1 LTFFQSLKDLLLALL
16 AALPFLGLYAG
27 HYTQLE
33 EATWWLH
40 GDMPYYAA
48 NAREIFERGNGF
60 AYPNPYDPDPH
71 APVIYFHWLLWFMGF
86 GIVRLGIDPGVCS
99 MALGIIAG
107 VAFSYLTLRLV
118 RVVAGPGREI
128 PALFLLAMWGGGV
141 AVLTRMMANAVAGRP
156 ILDALLDYDIYRGLW
171 MLSWGRNMFFP
182 TEAAYHALAAGAWL
196 GVLAGRPGL
205 ALVPLALLMAT
216 HPYSGLQNGLIF
228 GVWMLLEA
236 VRRPNPATVGRL
248 GAVTALNAAFLGYYF
263 IYLGSFPQ
271 HRQLQE
277 ELSLSWITPWRMILT
292 GYGLVGPMAL
302 VRLLR
307 DRRNLHGDVGFLLVA
322 AAVSFL
328 LVKHEL
334 FIKPRQPLHF
344 TRGYLWMALA
354 LIAMPLVRDLLSA
367 AYRSR
372 SVWPKLAVA
381 LAALVAVSDN
391 VVFLL
396 DNALPAS
403 SSRGIGGGHAIRFG
417 RDLRELLAWI
427 NNQRLRGE
435 LISPDP
441 GIMYLAATYTPLDPY
456 CGYMFHTPDHD
467 RRAETVSAWAGPE
480 HAPAPPSIRFAIVQD
495 GEIHTPLP
503 KNEWTLLHRSGRYS
517 LYERHVIN

>member
-1 LTFFQSLKDLLLALL
+1 MPSLKDALLAML
-16 AALPFLGLYAG
+16 AALPFLGLYAA
-27 HYTQLE
+27 HSTQIE
-33 EATWWLH
+33 DATWWLH

-71 APVIYFHWLLWFMGF
+71 APVIYFHWFLWIMGF
-86 GIVRLGIDPGVCS
+86 GIMRLGIDPGVCS

-118 RVVAGPGREI
+118 RVVAGPGREL
-128 PALFLLAMWGGGV
+128 PALFLFAMWGGGV

-156 ILDALLDYDIYRGLW
+156 ILDALLGYDVYRGLW

-205 ALVPLALLMAT
+205 GLVPLALLMAT
-216 HPYSGLQNGLIF
+216 HPYSGFQNGLIF
-228 GVWMLLEA
+228 GAWLLLEA
-236 VRRPNPATVGRL
+236 GRQPSPARIGRL
-248 GAVTALNAAFLGYYF
+248 FAVTALNAVFLGYYF
-263 IYLGSFPQ
+263 VYLGSFAQ

-277 ELSLSWITPWRMILT
+277 EISLAWITPWKTILT
-292 GYGLVGPMAL
+292 CYGPVGLLAL
-302 VRLLR
+302 ARLLR

-354 LIAMPLVRDLLSA
+354 LIAMPLVRDLLAA

-372 SVWPKLAVA
+372 SVWPKLAVT
-381 LAALVAVSDN
+381 LAALVAISDN

-403 SSRGIGGGHAIRFG
+403 SSCGLGGGHALRMD
-417 RDLRELLAWI
+417 RDLREILAWA
-427 NNQRLRGE
+427 NSQRLRGE
-435 LISPDP
+435 LISQDP
-441 GIMYLAATYTPLDPY
+441 GIMYLAATYTQLDPY
-456 CGYMFHTPDHD
+456 CGYMFHTPDYD
-467 RRAETVSAWAGPE
+467 RRMEAISAWAGPE
-480 HAPAPPSIRFAIVQD
+480 HSPAPPSVRYAIVQD
-495 GEIHTPLP
+495 GEMSTPLRET
-503 KNEWTLLHRSGRYS
+503 EWTLLHRSGRYS
-517 LYERHVIN
+517 LYERQGVN